1 MANNLWKE
9 ILSGY
14 YSDPPGFCF
23 YTFQMGFDGAPQL
36 DKYGIN
42 LLHYSRGTNDVE
54 NVHKHYN
61 TTFRYSAGIELGD
74 CLLAE

>member
-1 MANNLWKE
+1 
-9 ILSGY
+9 
-14 YSDPPGFCF
+14 
-23 YTFQMGFDGAPQL
+23 MGSDGAPQL